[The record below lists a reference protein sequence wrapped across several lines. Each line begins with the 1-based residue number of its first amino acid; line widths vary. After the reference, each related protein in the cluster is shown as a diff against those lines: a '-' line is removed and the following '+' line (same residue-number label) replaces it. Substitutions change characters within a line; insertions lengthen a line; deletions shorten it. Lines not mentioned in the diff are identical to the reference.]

1 MTYINLGW
9 DADTHLEVGF
19 PSEDLSRHL
28 HLIGSTGSGKTTT
41 ILSLIRQLLISPHEK
56 ACVFVIDPMGNLS
69 MDFLRWLANKRYC
82 TDGVRKRLLYIE
94 PAREDSVLPFNPLL
108 NESPAHEYYQ
118 IERTISL
125 ILRAWESQDLSAM
138 PRLRKWCFNAFLA
151 VARLQLPMANCQYL
165 LQPGSPE
172 HEALL
177 KILPPEVK
185 HEWYEILNS
194 RGSEAIKILD
204 STRNR
209 LDPFFRSI
217 ILKRMFGS
225 RRSNFDVPRL
235 ITERRIV
242 IINLAGKRRLPPHL
256 SGTLG
261 ALILNEIMESAMSMS
276 PSVVRPTYV
285 LLDEFQHFIGPDIYD
300 AIPTV
305 RQQGIRLILS
315 HQSFSQLEQGEVD
328 LTGLIWQPRNRL
340 AFACDADDADRLAH
354 ELATLTYDPMTIKY
368 QMTAHRQRIAGYRKD
383 LMRTWSSSFSD
394 GSTHETSHGRNRSG
408 QRQETRNPGD
418 ESHPIRSSGRGEG
431 VSDNLSQGRSKSHS
445 ESEGWHE
452 VNVPIQED
460 VEELSSVTFKSFEEE
475 KLQWAKVLR
484 TQPIGNAVAKFLHNP
499 MPIRLIV
506 DEDPIPDS
514 ESLQAAVQE
523 LIAKNFESDF
533 FVSAASIDNEA
544 EQIRLSLFETP
555 KIIVQTQPVIS
566 LDTNSSRPVI
576 DASGL
581 E

>member
-9 DADTHLEVGF
+9 EVSTHLDVGF

-41 ILSLIRQLLISPHEK
+41 ILTIIRQLLMSPYEK
-56 ACVFVIDPMGNLS
+56 ACLFVIDPMGNLS
-69 MDFLRWLANKRYC
+69 LDFLRWMANTRYC
-82 TDGVRKRLLYIE
+82 TEGVRKRLLYIE
-94 PAREDSVLPFNPLL
+94 PAREDYVLPFNPLL

-151 VARLQLPMANCQYL
+151 VARLRLPIAICQHL

-177 KILPPEVK
+177 KLLPAEIK
-185 HEWYEILNS
+185 YEWLEILNS
-194 RGSEAIKILD
+194 RGNEAIKTLD

-225 RRSNFDVPRL
+225 QRSNFDVESL
-235 ITERRIV
+235 IAQRRIV
-242 IINLAGKRRLPPHL
+242 IINLAGSRRIPAHL
-256 SGTLG
+256 SGTIG
-261 ALILNEIMESAMSMS
+261 ALFLNEIMESAMSMS
-276 PSVVRPTYV
+276 PKVVRPTYI
-285 LLDEFQHFIGPDIYD
+285 LLDEFQQFIGPDIYD

-305 RQQGIRLILS
+305 RQKGIRLILS
-315 HQSFSQLEQGEVD
+315 HQSFSQLTKGDID

-340 AFACDADDADRLAH
+340 AFACDAEDADQLAH
-354 ELATLTYDPMTIKY
+354 EFATLTYDPMTIKY
-368 QMTAHRQRIAGYRKD
+368 QLNAHRQRIAGYRKD
-383 LMRTWSSSFSD
+383 TLRTWSWSDND
-394 GSTHETSHGRNRSG
+394 GSTDSTSFGRQRSN
-408 QRQETRNPGD
+408 QRQETRQPGD
-418 ESHPIRSSGRGEG
+418 ESHPTRSSGRGEG
-431 VSDNLSQGRSKSHS
+431 ASDSVSHSRGKSHT
-445 ESEGWHE
+445 ESEGRHE
-452 VNVPIQED
+452 VNVPIHEE
-460 VEELSSVTFKSFEEE
+460 VEEVSSVMFKSFDEER
-475 KLQWAKVLR
+475 QDWARILR
-484 TQPIGNAVAKFLHNP
+484 IQPTGTAVAKFFNNP
-499 MPIRLIV
+499 TPQRIII

-514 ESLQAAVQE
+514 SKLQDSVSA
-523 LIAKNFESDF
+523 LIARNFESDF
-533 FVSAASIDNEA
+533 FVPAASIDREA
-544 EQIRLSLFETP
+544 EQIRLSLF
-555 KIIVQTQPVIS
+555 QPTRLVLDSRTANSIDS
-566 LDTNSSRPVI
+566 LALPPAG